1 MRTTTSPS
9 LLLVVAVAAGLAANL
24 LVQVAYSGLPPL
36 PLLAGVVLG
45 ALGIGEAVLAEV
57 LYARIRGRPGSRPV
71 DALGTAQAVALAKAS
86 ALAGALVGG
95 AWVGLLAF
103 LLPRRSE
110 ITAAAGD
117 VPAAVVGVVGSVL
130 LVAGALWLEYRLRIP
145 EDDRD
150 EHRGGNGPDR

>member
-24 LVQVAYSGLPPL
+24 LVQAAYSGLPPL

-57 LYARIRGRPGSRPV
+57 LHARIRGRAGSRPV

-86 ALAGALVGG
+86 ALAGAIVGG
-95 AWVGLLAF
+95 AWAGLLAF

-130 LVAGALWLEYRLRIP
+130 LVAGALWLEYRCRIP

-150 EHRGGNGPDR
+150 EHRDVR